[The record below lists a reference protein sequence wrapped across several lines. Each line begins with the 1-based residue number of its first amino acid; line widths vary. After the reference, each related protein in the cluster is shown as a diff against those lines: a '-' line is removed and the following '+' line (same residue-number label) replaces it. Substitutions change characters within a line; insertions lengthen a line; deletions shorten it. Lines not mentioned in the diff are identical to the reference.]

1 MKSSLYCPL
10 ILFLFVCVTEPL
22 LVHSQ
27 QQTVPDAQLA
37 GESQRRTGS
46 SAAAKDQDEVIKV
59 DTDLVTFDV
68 VARDNGGQLVT
79 NLTEADFK
87 LYDEGVERPIAFF
100 GLEKR
105 GGEPRPVAVVFALD
119 VSGSMTAD
127 EILRLKG
134 ALSAFA
140 EGLGDRDSVFAVTS
154 FGMSAK
160 TIQGFTSDR
169 RKLVRAVERLAK
181 EENGLSTHTYDAVDD
196 AIRLLVKQA
205 PRTRNRRLMKRA
217 VIVVTDGFPVG
228 DTVSPATVIER
239 ANNADVSIYSVTLP
253 SYSRMLASTERA
265 PLPTPLDVSGLTDRT
280 GGRNVYATERD
291 FGPIFRAIAEEVLS
305 TYVIAF
311 YPPEEKRRDG
321 RFHNVRIEGPGRL
334 TLQQSRPGY
343 KGGER

>member
-1 MKSSLYCPL
+1 MKAILYRPL
-10 ILFLFVCVTEPL
+10 LLFLFLSVAEPV
-22 LVHSQ
+22 LVHTQ
-27 QQTVPDAQLA
+27 QQPVRDAQRA
-37 GESQRRTGS
+37 SEPQRRTVPS
-46 SAAAKDQDEVIKV
+46 SSSKDPDEVIRV

-68 VARDNGGQLVT
+68 VARDNGGRLVKS
-79 NLTEADFK
+79 LAESDFK
-87 LYDEGVERPIAFF
+87 LYEDGVERPIAFF

-119 VSGSMTAD
+119 ISGSMTPD
-127 EILRLKG
+127 ELLRLKG
-134 ALSAFA
+134 ALNAFV

-169 RKLVRAVERLAK
+169 GKLTRAVERLAK
-181 EENGLSTHTYDAVDD
+181 EESGLSTHTYDAVDD

-253 SYSRMLASTERA
+253 SFSRMLASTERA
-265 PLPTPLDVSGLTDRT
+265 PLPTPLDV
-280 GGRNVYATERD
+280 
-291 FGPIFRAIAEEVLS
+291 
-305 TYVIAF
+305 
-311 YPPEEKRRDG
+311 
-321 RFHNVRIEGPGRL
+321 
-334 TLQQSRPGY
+334 
-343 KGGER
+343 